1 MDYYLNAQLFSM
13 KTISLSFFFFL
24 GITSLI
30 AQKLPIDTPL
40 QNLSKV
46 ELGFQGVGYAYELG
60 LSRDFA
66 IDFASGFG
74 WGHSINEGELV
85 YCLNLLNPSI
95 YLTANPKLFYNRK
108 RRIENGK
115 SIRLNSGNYFGLL
128 VKMTTPK
135 IFSSA
140 PDILIDPNESRF
152 SLLTNIH
159 WGMQR
164 ALGSRWLFNGH
175 LGLGIASD
183 LKYGYRLGYP
193 ALNLKFSYLINH
205 KR

>member
-1 MDYYLNAQLFSM
+1 
-13 KTISLSFFFFL
+13 
-24 GITSLI
+24 
-30 AQKLPIDTPL
+30 
-40 QNLSKV
+40 
-46 ELGFQGVGYAYELG
+46 
-60 LSRDFA
+60 
-66 IDFASGFG
+66 
-74 WGHSINEGELV
+74 V
-85 YCLNLLNPSI
+85 YCLNVLNPSI

-115 SIRLNSGNYFGLL
+115 SVRLNSGNYFGLL

-135 IFSSA
+135 IFSPA
-140 PDILIDPNESRF
+140 PDILINPNDSRY

-183 LKYGYRLGYP
+183 IKYRYRLGYP
-193 ALNLKFSYLINH
+193 ALNFKFSYAFNYNRW
-205 KR
+205 KEK